1 MSWIMTTEAV
11 VMRGPLLQ
19 GRTQSGAAAA
29 EKQTPLPE
37 ESQRAA
43 TSLEG
48 HLVAS
53 GDTEQDGSAF
63 TLSPNDP
70 LLETSHRD
78 SWQKRKRRPPPTRSL
93 QDCLSLSKAADNQS
107 SGINKTA
114 VQLWGAGGQYGQP
127 GQGRQEVLWGK
138 NMKNWVFILEDGE
151 QEFPYICLY
160 QTLWKEQQLFNGE
173 RISVWRWER
182 SGDGW
187 WRWLPC
193 EWM

>member
-1 MSWIMTTEAV
+1 MDHDHGGSCHARPPAPGQNPEWGCGCREADAV
-11 VMRGPLLQ
+11 A
-19 GRTQSGAAAA
+19 GRKPEGSDFSG
-29 EKQTPLPE
+29 
-37 ESQRAA
+37 
-43 TSLEG
+43 G
-48 HLVAS
+48 AS
-53 GDTEQDGSAF
+53 GGVWWHGTRRQCIYS
-63 TLSPNDP
+63 LPKWP
-70 LLETSHRD
+70 TSRD
-78 SWQKRKRRPPPTRSL
+78 QPQRQLAKEKKTPPPTRSL